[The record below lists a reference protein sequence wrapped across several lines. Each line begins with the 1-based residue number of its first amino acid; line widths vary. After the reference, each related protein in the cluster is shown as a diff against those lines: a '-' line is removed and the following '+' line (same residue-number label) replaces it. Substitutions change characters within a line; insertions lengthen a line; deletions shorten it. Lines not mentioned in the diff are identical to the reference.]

1 MLSTLFLIIN
11 TCGIKTKTWM
21 KAVFFVISTAV
32 YVTALTIGYSN
43 IFYVGLPKI
52 GEAYGASYLY
62 DKHYGFMHTVFYVLV
77 GVYYLIIV
85 AAIVYS
91 FFKKKQVPRSILIL
105 ISIAVTIAMIGF
117 FGARLITIHHNVERD
132 YLRDNGKERPITFRY
147 PYNYYA
153 RKSERECLLN
163 SDVNLTLSK
172 RDAEEF
178 ASWYPSRNL
187 HLHSIGIMEYRQIAD
202 REFVQKPR
210 GRTFAITGS
219 LCYGQSLVSIVDF
232 LRRYYDV
239 LRKVCPGARIII
251 AGRNPSPVLY
261 EECKGREDIEIV
273 PNPKTIA
280 EVVSKADYYICPIFA
295 GSGIKLRV
303 LDALKQGLPVL
314 CHDVSVAGYESFV
327 DKGILFPYSDTASFE
342 ASLRRMLCSEISS
355 TEIYQSFRQYFSL
368 EAGAERLR
376 KVIQGNN
383 EE

>member
-1 MLSTLFLIIN
+1 MSKRILVITCHKLDDDNGGANASKGFIHCLASLFADCALIYPEFDNPSAFIPAN
-11 TCGIKTKTWM
+11 CKLYPCHDARRKWQKGLDMYRGVVSGLYAHVRKHLQTHSYDII
-21 KAVFFVISTAV
+21 VVDHS
-32 YVTALTIGYSN
+32 VTATS
-43 IFYVGLPKI
+43 
-52 GEAYGASYLY
+52 
-62 DKHYGFMHTVFYVLV
+62 LV
-77 GVYYLIIV
+77 GYL
-85 AAIVYS
+85 
-91 FFKKKQVPRSILIL
+91 KQ
-105 ISIAVTIAMIGF
+105 T
-117 FGARLITIHHNVERD
+117 GARLITIHHNVERD

-280 EVVSKADYYICPIFA
+280 EVVSEADYYICPIFA

-342 ASLRRMLCSEISS
+342 ASLRSMLCSEISS